1 MHFSEITIASL
12 EKKNKKKEL
21 LQENAE
27 IASLVKEIKSLQAQI
42 AYLKDICSI
51 YQEDSD
57 KANKKADFYQNEYVA
72 MEKNH
77 ELELIK
83 INEAEII
90 KEKQHQEEILKL
102 VNE

>member
-1 MHFSEITIASL
+1 
-12 EKKNKKKEL
+12 
-21 LQENAE
+21 
-27 IASLVKEIKSLQAQI
+27 
-42 AYLKDICSI
+42 
-51 YQEDSD
+51 
-57 KANKKADFYQNEYVA
+57 